1 MSTNEV
7 TADSSN
13 HMTVSIGGVRIPATR
28 VTYEDGIGP
37 APLTRTPGVYESIEG
52 GAVTRRRT
60 RSRIFTSARAIT
72 LDVPPALALR
82 A

>member
-7 TADSSN
+7 TVDTSN
-13 HMTVSIGGVRIPATR
+13 RMAWSIGGVRIQATR
-28 VTYEDGIGP
+28 VTYEDGVEP
-37 APLTRTPGVYESIEG
+37 APPTRTPGVHESIEG
-52 GAVTRRRT
+52 GAPTRRRT
-60 RSRIFTSARAIT
+60 RSRIFTSARA